1 MKIQLSYTLKGIVKQ
16 KSLPITDEQ
25 VDAMVDEN
33 YSTGIVEDY
42 VHDSGKLWRNWGM
55 LALHTAVYAIIAV
68 AALEFVDRDK
78 R

>member
-1 MKIQLSYTLKGIVKQ
+1 
-16 KSLPITDEQ
+16 
-25 VDAMVDEN
+25 MVDEN

-55 LALHTAVYAIIAV
+55 LALHTAVDAIIAV

>member
-1 MKIQLSYTLKGIVKQ
+1 MWWT
-16 KSLPITDEQ
+16 T
-25 VDAMVDEN
+25 N